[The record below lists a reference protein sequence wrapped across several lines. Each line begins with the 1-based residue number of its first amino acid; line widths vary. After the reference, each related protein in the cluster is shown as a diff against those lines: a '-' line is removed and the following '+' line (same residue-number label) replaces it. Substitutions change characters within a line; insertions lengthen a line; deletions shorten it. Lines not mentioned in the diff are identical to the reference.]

1 MGQKVRTLVGGN
13 LEAGAHALQWDGAND
28 FGQRVASGIYL
39 YKLQAGSFVQTKRM
53 ILMK

>member
-1 MGQKVRTLVGGN
+1 MGQKVRTLVSAN
-13 LEAGAHALQWDGAND
+13 FEAGYHALNWDGAND

-39 YKLQAGSFVQTKRM
+39 YKLQTGSFVQTKRM